1 MTEHIKL
8 IHIDETVSTNQ
19 WIRDYQGEKGCLMTV
34 VSADYQTSGRG
45 QGTNRWESE
54 RCKNLLVS
62 FLIHPDNV
70 PVARQF
76 VLLEAAALAVTGTL
90 SLYADG
96 FRIKWPNDIYYKD
109 RKISGTLSECNIGS
123 NGITLCI
130 IGIGININQQMF
142 TSDAPNPISLAQILG
157 AESDRKEI
165 LDQLIYSMEQY
176 LRKVSEGQFDDIHT
190 LYQQKLYRANG
201 RHRYRDNNGEFR
213 AEIENIKPNGHM
225 ILKREDGTLSEYA
238 FKEVTFI

>member
-8 IHIDETVSTNQ
+8 IHIGETVSTNQ
-19 WIRDYQGEKGCLMTV
+19 WIRDYQGEKGSLITV
-34 VSADYQTSGRG
+34 VSAGYQTSGRG

-54 RCKNLLVS
+54 RNKNLLVS
-62 FLIHPDNV
+62 FLFHPDNV

-76 VLLEAAALAVTGTL
+76 VLLEAAALAIADTL
-90 SLYADG
+90 MRYAAG

-109 RKISGTLSECNIGS
+109 SKISGTLSECNIGS
-123 NGITLCI
+123 KGITQCI

-157 AESDRKEI
+157 TESDRKEI
-165 LDQLIYSMEQY
+165 LDQLICSMEQY
-176 LRKVSEGQFDDIHT
+176 LRKVGKGQFNDIHT
-190 LYQQKLYRANG
+190 MYQQKLYRAKG
-201 RHRYRDNNGEFR
+201 LHSYRDNYGEFR
-213 AEIENIKPNGHM
+213 AEIESIEPNGHM

-238 FKEVTFI
+238 FKEVTFL

>member
-8 IHIDETVSTNQ
+8 IHIGETVSTNE
-19 WIRDYQGEKGCLMTV
+19 WLRDYQGGKGSLMTV

-45 QGTNRWESE
+45 QGTNSWESE
-54 RCKNLLVS
+54 SGNNLLVS

-76 VLLEAAALAVTGTL
+76 VLLEAAALAVASTL
-90 SLYADG
+90 SLYADS
-96 FRIKWPNDIYYKD
+96 FCIKWPNDIYYKD
-109 RKISGTLSECNIGS
+109 SKISGTLSECNIS
-123 NGITLCI
+123 CKGITQCI
-130 IGIGININQQMF
+130 IGIGININQQIF

-165 LDQLIYSMEQY
+165 LNQLICSMEQY

-201 RHRYRDNNGEFR
+201 SHRYRDNNGEFR
-213 AEIENIKPNGHM
+213 AKIESIKPNGHLM
-225 ILKREDGTLSEYA
+225 LKREDGTLREYA
-238 FKEVTFI
+238 FKEVTFL